1 MDKSSKSPPT
11 LEYLRQHREQILAL
25 AEQYG
30 AYNIRV
36 FGSVA
41 RGDSTS
47 ESDVDLLVSFK
58 AHSLLD
64 RIALKRQLGEL
75 LDLDIDVVQEK
86 MLKDHVK
93 PHVMK
98 DVIPL

>member
-1 MDKSSKSPPT
+1 MSNSQKSPPT

-30 AYNIRV
+30 AYNVRV

-41 RGDSTS
+41 RGDATPD
-47 ESDVDLLVSFK
+47 SDVDLLVNFT

-64 RIALKRQLGEL
+64 RLALKRQLAEL
-75 LDLDIDVVQEK
+75 LGVEIDVVQEK
-86 MLKDHVK
+86 MLREHVK
-93 PHVMK
+93 PRVLK